1 MIGYLVA
8 MGYGQLH
15 STGVAMGYVQ
25 GIAKQKLIEAETE
38 HYILIRTSYGNSR
51 LLGCLVPIL
60 VQQAYFTEVE
70 LACSYF

>member
-1 MIGYLVA
+1 
-8 MGYGQLH
+8 
-15 STGVAMGYVQ
+15 MGYVQ

-38 HYILIRTSYGNSR
+38 HSILIRTSYGNSR